1 MTFEEL
7 QQTSTSIWAEHKPT
21 DGALKGHGYPFFIR
35 NLTNQREY
43 DKPEPPYEP
52 IKSCWSCVYFT
63 FTPSDSSMSIGVC
76 DLLNEHP
83 VITRKYNTCDYYE
96 DNKTDVGPPERS
108 VYIAEA
114 NPFSIGRE

>member
-21 DGALKGHGYPFFIR
+21 EEAVKGHGHPFWIPR
-35 NLTNQREY
+35 LTNQREY
-43 DKPEPPYEP
+43 DKPDEPSAP

-83 VITRKYNTCDYYE
+83 VATKKYLTCDYYE
-96 DNKTDVGPPERS
+96 DNGTDIGPPERA
-108 VYIAEA
+108 VYV
-114 NPFSIGRE
+114 